1 LSSNCELLSSKP
13 HYAARKQL
21 KWLKSLLELI
31 TDPCT
36 TADHIARVGEDSL
49 CLSIVTAAEL
59 RCGAAKSG
67 SSRLLERVEAVLA
80 RVPVLPLD
88 VPADAEYGG
97 IRAELEATGQSIGP
111 NGLLIAAHA
120 QALGATIVTADVAE
134 FRRVRGLA
142 VENWIA

>member
-1 LSSNCELLSSKP
+1 VTRYRLDTNIVSDMMRNP
-13 HYAARKQL
+13 AGQV
-21 KWLKSLLELI
+21 
-31 TDPCT
+31 
-36 TADHIARVGEDSL
+36 ADHIARVGEVSL

-59 RCGAAKSG
+59 RFGAAKSR
-67 SSRLLERVEAVLA
+67 SSRLLQRAEAVLA

-111 NGLLIAAHA
+111 DDLLITAHP

-134 FRRVRGLA
+134 FRRVRGLT

>member
-1 LSSNCELLSSKP
+1 VPGVTARFVQNCSPSPSSVRSHIVSDMMRNPAGKV
-13 HYAARKQL
+13 
-21 KWLKSLLELI
+21 
-31 TDPCT
+31 
-36 TADHIARVGEDSL
+36 ADHIARVGEDSL

-59 RCGAAKSG
+59 RFRAAKSG

-97 IRAELEATGQSIGP
+97 IRAELGATGQSIGP
-111 NGLLIAAHA
+111 NDLLIAAHA

-134 FRRVRGLA
+134 FRRVRGLT

>member
-1 LSSNCELLSSKP
+1 VPGVTTRFVQNCSPSPSSVCSHIVSDMMWNPAGKV
-13 HYAARKQL
+13 
-21 KWLKSLLELI
+21 
-31 TDPCT
+31 
-36 TADHIARVGEDSL
+36 ADHIARVGEVSL

-59 RCGAAKSG
+59 RFGAAKSG
-67 SSRLLERVEAVLA
+67 SSRLLQRVEAVLA

-111 NGLLIAAHA
+111 NDLLIAAHA

-134 FRRVRGLA
+134 FRRVRGLT